1 MKKRYGLCICHDKLR
16 SLNAKGLCSI
26 GSREAREKS
35 AESKGIL
42 TKSARNK
49 ENIAIFKKKEDV
61 EANKRYLGVHFRHK
75 LPIRGIRQ
83 FIDGV
88 ARANN
93 KEPKENQV
101 AFKKTKINPVS
112 KDKATEVAILAK
124 IKSKK
129 IRELG
134 KKCEMCEKHGE
145 VDLFHIIGVGDKKHS
160 TNPLNLAL
168 SCRFCH
174 LVWGANDW
182 GKIVK
187 FKNFDEIMSRLKSLD
202 EGKYWKIKHKID
214 EYYAKSNSV

>member
-1 MKKRYGLCICHDKLR
+1 MCICHDKLR
-16 SLNAKGLCSI
+16 SLNAKGLCPI
-26 GSREAREKS
+26 GSKEAREKS
-35 AESKGIL
+35 AESKGL
-42 TKSARNK
+42 TV
-49 ENIAIFKKKEDV
+49 KKKDDGTDNTRRN
-61 EANKRYLGVHFRHK
+61 ATFNARQMGVVNERPKGNVFRQVSDF
-75 LPIRGIRQ
+75 L
-83 FIDGV
+83 
-88 ARANN
+88 
-93 KEPKENQV
+93 PKETKTIKV
-101 AFKKTKINPVS
+101 TFKKTKIKPFS
-112 KDKATEVAILAK
+112 KDKATEVALLAK

-187 FKNFDEIMSRLKSLD
+187 FKNFDEIMERLKLLD